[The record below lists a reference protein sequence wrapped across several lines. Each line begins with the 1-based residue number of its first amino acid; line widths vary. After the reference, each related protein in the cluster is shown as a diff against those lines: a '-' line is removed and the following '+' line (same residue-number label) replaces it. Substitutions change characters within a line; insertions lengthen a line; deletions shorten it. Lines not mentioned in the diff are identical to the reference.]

1 MEGGVRQTPP
11 FLIRKKKI
19 MNDLLAQYIVG
30 LVTDEND
37 QFYFVQKGG
46 DMGKAPPAPNAGAG
60 GVQKRK
66 VKLLPR

>member
-1 MEGGVRQTPP
+1 
-11 FLIRKKKI
+11 

-46 DMGKAPPAPNAGAG
+46 VTFALSKEEGEHSLGQSVKGFAYTDMK
-60 GVQKRK
+60 QKLRDRK
-66 VKLLPR
+66 SVV

>member
-37 QFYFVQKGG
+37 QFYFVQI
-46 DMGKAPPAPNAGAG
+46 
-60 GVQKRK
+60 V
-66 VKLLPR
+66 

>member
-1 MEGGVRQTPP
+1 
-11 FLIRKKKI
+11 

-46 DMGKAPPAPNAGAG
+46 VTFALSKEEGEHSLG
-60 GVQKRK
+60 QS
-66 VKLLPR
+66 VKDLPIPI